1 MAAKYTEWI
10 HLGEVLWNA
19 TFHNCTCLTMNLYCP
34 SISFN
39 GHPVYSFQT
48 SLTKIWKL
56 EAKCYLYRSGI
67 DTKKMILYKSLYEFL
82 YEAHYSHTS
91 QIEKVPP
98 KHKMK
103 QTHVIAT
110 KVFFLK
116 KKKKENCANNSK
128 NKKEKKMKR
137 SDKVHMTMKQEMTKT
152 QKITQTWKLLQE
164 TN

>member
-1 MAAKYTEWI
+1 M
-10 HLGEVLWNA
+10 
-19 TFHNCTCLTMNLYCP
+19 
-34 SISFN
+34 
-39 GHPVYSFQT
+39 
-48 SLTKIWKL
+48 
-56 EAKCYLYRSGI
+56 
-67 DTKKMILYKSLYEFL
+67 YEFL

-152 QKITQTWKLLQE
+152 QKYLRPENSCRKQMNRVFKKTRSLLCSIICYWKKA
-164 TN
+164 TTT

>member
-116 KKKKENCANNSK
+116 KKKKKTAQITPRTRKKKKWNVATKSTWPWSK
-128 NKKEKKMKR
+128 RWQKHKK
-137 SDKVHMTMKQEMTKT
+137 
-152 QKITQTWKLLQE
+152 
-164 TN
+164 